1 MRRFR
6 YGVQGNDD
14 ALPAHCGYWSPMHS
28 PIRNGYKD
36 LRAWQ
41 AAMDLVELSYALA
54 RQMPA
59 FERYGLAQQMR
70 RSAVSVPSNIA
81 EGHGRLH
88 RAEFVHH
95 LSIASGSLR
104 ELETQVLIARR
115 LGYGK
120 PGEIDRCL
128 ELIDG
133 VGRMISGLIRRIRQL
148 EAAA

>member
-1 MRRFR
+1 
-6 YGVQGNDD
+6 
-14 ALPAHCGYWSPMHS
+14 
-28 PIRNGYKD
+28 
-36 LRAWQ
+36 
-41 AAMDLVELSYALA
+41 MDLVELTYTLA
-54 RQMPA
+54 RDMPSS
-59 FERYGLAQQMR
+59 ERYALAQQMR

-88 RAEFVHH
+88 RGDFAHH

-104 ELETQVLIARR
+104 ELETQILIARR

-120 PGEIDRCL
+120 PGEIEGCL

-148 EAAA
+148 DAAS